1 MSRGYFP
8 KIETVS
14 KNNKKGPF
22 SEFYLI
28 SRQKG
33 QTSRVNIHQFI
44 VTKFHA
50 FQPQGACEARVQQS
64 SMAGTAKTGD

>member
-1 MSRGYFP
+1 MISTGLKHREGLSAITFFSVKNFTEKNVMSLGYFP

-33 QTSRVNIHQFI
+33 QTSRVKIHLFI
-44 VTKFHA
+44 
-50 FQPQGACEARVQQS
+50 
-64 SMAGTAKTGD
+64 D

>member
-1 MSRGYFP
+1 MSLGYFP

-33 QTSRVNIHQFI
+33 QTSRVKIHQFI
-44 VTKFHA
+44 
-50 FQPQGACEARVQQS
+50 
-64 SMAGTAKTGD
+64 D